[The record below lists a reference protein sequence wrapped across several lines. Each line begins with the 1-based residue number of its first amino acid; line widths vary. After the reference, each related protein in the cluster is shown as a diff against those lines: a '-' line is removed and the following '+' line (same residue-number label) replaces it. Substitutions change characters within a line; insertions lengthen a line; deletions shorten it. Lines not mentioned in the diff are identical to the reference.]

1 MPPSWRFLPG
11 VRLELLVSSCC
22 LFVGDRLVCERF
34 LLGGLVFWKRV
45 FLLIE
50 VALYSIQLILELTQL
65 TSLRLQLFDIF
76 LESLFGL
83 FELTELFL

>member
-1 MPPSWRFLPG
+1 MFRRTVL
-11 VRLELLVSSCC
+11 R
-22 LFVGDRLVCERF
+22 VGEASI
-34 LLGGLVFWKRV
+34 LGALVFWKRV

-65 TSLRLQLFDIF
+65 TSVRLQLFDIL
-76 LESLFGL
+76 LEFLFGL

>member
-1 MPPSWRFLPG
+1 MFRRTVL
-11 VRLELLVSSCC
+11 R
-22 LFVGDRLVCERF
+22 VGEASV
-34 LLGGLVFWKRV
+34 LGRLVFWKRG

-50 VALYSIQLILELTQL
+50 VALHSIQLILESTQL

-76 LESLFGL
+76 LEFLFGL